1 MANQIIRTSFGLKN
15 LIIEELERDYKS
27 PLVEKMKAEGNRL
40 VLGDLDFRLAE
51 EFGFC
56 YGVDKAVDFAYETLK
71 KFPGKRIFIT
81 NEIIHNP
88 RVNLRLRELGI
99 EFLNGA
105 YSDGKTMNDVSG
117 EDVVIIPAFGSTVTD
132 LAVLKAKGCIM
143 VDTTCGS
150 VVHVWKRVEKYAK
163 DGFTSIIHGKF
174 EHEET
179 MATSSQVTQFGS
191 GKFIVVRD
199 KEQARRVCDYIERG
213 GDRRAFLTEFQ
224 GAVSEGFDPDRDLHQ
239 VGCANQTTMLSS
251 ESLEIA
257 EMVKQSLIRKFG
269 AEKIGEHFRSF
280 DTICSATQDRQDA
293 VLKLAQS
300 DVDLILVIGGYN
312 SSNTTHLVEISSQF
326 KPAYHIE
333 DAHDII
339 SLWEIRH
346 QPVPA
351 RQSISGGGKHEQI
364 FSRDWLPAAKAV
376 IGLTAGASTPN
387 RVIEDVIQRIHDL
400 RDWQAIPFTNC
411 CGQ

>member
-1 MANQIIRTSFGLKN
+1 MSVPKSDNIIRTSFGLKK
-15 LIIEELERDYKS
+15 LIQEDLERDYKS
-27 PLVEKMKAEGNRL
+27 PLVEKMKAEGNQLR
-40 VLGDLDFRLAE
+40 LGDLEFRLAE

-56 YGVDKAVDFAYETLK
+56 YGVDKAVDFAYETRK
-71 KFPGKRIFIT
+71 QFPGKRIFIT

-99 EFLNGA
+99 EFLNGT
-105 YSDGKTMNDVSG
+105 YSSGKTMNNVTA
-117 EDVVIIPAFGSTVTD
+117 EDVVIIPAFGATVSD
-132 LAVLKAKGCIM
+132 LNLLKTKKCVL
-143 VDTTCGS
+143 VETTCGS

-174 EHEET
+174 KHEET
-179 MATSSQVTQFGS
+179 MATSSQVTQLAG

-199 KEQARRVCDYIERG
+199 KEQAQRVCRYIEKG
-213 GDRRAFLTEFQ
+213 GDRAVFLEEFR
-224 GAVSEGFDPDRDLHQ
+224 GAVSVGFDPDRDLDR

-257 EMVKQSLIRKFG
+257 ELVKQALTRKFG
-269 AEKIGEHFRSF
+269 PLAIDEHFRSF

-300 DVDLILVIGGYN
+300 NVDLILVIGGYN
-312 SSNTTHLVEISSQF
+312 SSNTTHLAEISSQF

-333 DAHDII
+333 DARDILSI
-339 SLWEIRH
+339 WEIRH
-346 QPVPA
+346 QPVG
-351 RQSISGGGKHEQI
+351 RHDQVTT
-364 FSRDWLPAAKAV
+364 RDWLPVGVAR

-387 RVIEDVIQRIHDL
+387 RVMEDIVNRINDL
-400 RDWQAIPFTNC
+400 RQRLAAAGSGC
-411 CGQ
+411 CDL

>member
-1 MANQIIRTSFGLKN
+1 MSGCSSGENKIIRTSFGLKN
-15 LIIEELERDYKS
+15 LILEDLERDYKS

-40 VLGDLDFRLAE
+40 VLGNLDFRLAE

-105 YSDGKTMNDVSG
+105 YSEGKTIDDVTKD
-117 EDVVIIPAFGSTVTD
+117 DVVIIPAFGSTVAD
-132 LAVLKAKGCIM
+132 LNVLKTKGCVM

-163 DGFTSIIHGKF
+163 DSFTSIIHGKMK
-174 EHEET
+174 HEET
-179 MATSSQVTQFGS
+179 MATSSQVTQFNT

-199 KEQARRVCDYIERG
+199 IEQAGRVCNYIERG
-213 GDRRAFLTEFQ
+213 GDKQAFLNEFQ
-224 GAVSEGFDPDRDLHQ
+224 GAFSEGFDPDRDLER

-257 EMVKQSLIRKFG
+257 DMVKQSLVRKFG
-269 AEKIGEHFRSF
+269 SSHVDEHFRSF

-293 VLKLAQS
+293 VLKLAKS

-312 SSNTTHLVEISSQF
+312 SSNTTHLVEISSQY

-333 DAHDII
+333 DAHDIV

-346 QPVPA
+346 QPVG
-351 RQSISGGGKHEQI
+351 RHEQV
-364 FSRDWLPAAKAV
+364 STRDWLISGAAK

-387 RVIEDVIQRIHDL
+387 RVIEDIINRIHEL
-400 RDWQAIPFTNC
+400 RDWKQVSVTNC
-411 CGQ
+411 CNN